1 MRSRASITRSKAAYT
16 SRMLS
21 VTHFTRRFGARK
33 VFQNLSLV
41 IQPGEYVAITGESGV
56 GKSTLLNLLA
66 VNQTSREKKPDGK
79 AIGLFQSNR
88 LPSL

>member
-1 MRSRASITRSKAAYT
+1 
-16 SRMLS
+16 MLS
-21 VTHFTRRFGARK
+21 VTHLTRRFGART

-66 VNQTSREKKPDGK
+66 VNQTSREKKPDSK
-79 AIGLFQSNR
+79 AIGLFQLNR
-88 LPSL
+88 LPIL